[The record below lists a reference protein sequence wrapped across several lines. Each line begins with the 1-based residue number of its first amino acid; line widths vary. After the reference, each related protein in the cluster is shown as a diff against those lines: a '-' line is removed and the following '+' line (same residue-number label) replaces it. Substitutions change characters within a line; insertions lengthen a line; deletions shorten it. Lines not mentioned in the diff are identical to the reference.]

1 MYEVDLFMEEFSIL
15 SRLSKAPCL
24 LDFGKI
30 QPP

>member
-15 SRLSKAPCL
+15 SRLLKAPCL

-30 QPP
+30 